1 MILNHQYSRVTRA
14 HTHTHTHRMR
24 STWHN
29 LCTCI
34 QRDTRT
40 LTRANTLTTKW
51 RIKTTTLTPTTHTPL
66 FRPNG
71 RVPRS
76 HRSNSHALVHS
87 IAGRAR
93 KRVLRPSYVNAR
105 NQWKV
110 IHMAEKSAIWIATI
124 FYACPH
130 RQKKSR
136 PKSHRFERCQFLNQ
150 THNARR
156 QEERSARLAWWDI
169 KNRYDFRSP
178 FSHTSH
184 RK

>member
-1 MILNHQYSRVTRA
+1 MILKPPIFPSDSR
-14 HTHTHTHRMR
+14 THTHRIR

-93 KRVLRPSYVNAR
+93 KRVLRPSYVYAR

-110 IHMAEKSAIWIATI
+110 IHMKKKMKKGRGKKKKI
-124 FYACPH
+124 FFFLQKLLTENLHERPH
-130 RQKKSR
+130 IQNI
-136 PKSHRFERCQFLNQ
+136 H
-150 THNARR
+150 
-156 QEERSARLAWWDI
+156 
-169 KNRYDFRSP
+169 
-178 FSHTSH
+178 
-184 RK
+184 